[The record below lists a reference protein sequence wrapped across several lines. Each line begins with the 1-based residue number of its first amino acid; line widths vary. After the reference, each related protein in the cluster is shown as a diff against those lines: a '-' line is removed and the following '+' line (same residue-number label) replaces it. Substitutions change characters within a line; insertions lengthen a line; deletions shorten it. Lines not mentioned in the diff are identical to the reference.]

1 MFDDL
6 ILRRK
11 QMGVRFEVFTV
22 IRVLSCGL
30 LGYDTT

>member
-1 MFDDL
+1 
-6 ILRRK
+6 
-11 QMGVRFEVFTV
+11 MGVRFEVFTV